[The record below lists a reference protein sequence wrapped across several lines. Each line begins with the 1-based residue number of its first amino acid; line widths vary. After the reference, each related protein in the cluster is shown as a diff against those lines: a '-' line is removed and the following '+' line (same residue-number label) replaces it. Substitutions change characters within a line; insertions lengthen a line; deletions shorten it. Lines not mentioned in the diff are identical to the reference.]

1 MLLWLITFSVRLGRM
16 MFRDIQQKRKEND
29 TGGARRTEA
38 ALTVLASREDG
49 MLGKRFVFSDTVS
62 IGRDSDNDIVIPEQF
77 VSHHHALVY
86 KHSGRFVIK
95 DLGSRNHS
103 YVNDRMLTGSA
114 FLESGD
120 VIRIGMVTLQFK
132 R

>member
-16 MFRDIQQKRKEND
+16 MFRDYQQKRKEND
-29 TGGARRTEA
+29 VGGQKNAEA
-38 ALTVLASREDG
+38 SLLILSSKEEG
-49 MLGKRFVFSDTVS
+49 LLGKRFVFSDQLS
-62 IGRDSDNDIVIPEQF
+62 IGRDPDNDIVIPEQF
-77 VSHHHALVY
+77 VSHHHAIVY
-86 KHSGRFVIK
+86 KHSGHFVIK

-103 YVNDRMLTGSA
+103 FVNDEMLTGSV
-114 FLESGD
+114 FLKPGD